1 MKLSIK
7 TIIFSIILTG
17 LTIIAKA
24 QATNNVTLKI
34 NNVVGS
40 SPLVLNDKTYTNSS
54 GEKFTITTI
63 NYFISNI
70 KFKRKDGSEYV
81 VPQDS
86 SYFLIR
92 ETDPTSKSIN
102 LKVPQGKFTAVNFII
117 GVDSLRST
125 SDLKHRTDALDISGG
140 MLDGMYWTWNSGYIF
155 FKMEGICEQAKPDM
169 TGERKFRYHIGGF
182 GGYNQP
188 SLNNIKEVTI
198 DLSKHGIIH
207 AKKKKHLTVNFN
219 ADLLKAFDG
228 KNQMS
233 ITKETNVMFGVQSKY
248 FADNYS
254 TMFSHVSTQR
264 K

>member
-7 TIIFSIILTG
+7 TIIFSTILIG
-17 LTIIAKA
+17 VTIIAKA
-24 QATNNVTLKI
+24 QAGDNVTLKI
-34 NNVVGS
+34 NNVAGS

-86 SYFLIR
+86 SYFLIK
-92 ETDPTSKSIN
+92 EIDSTTKSIN
-102 LKVPQGKFTAVNFII
+102 LKVPKGKYTAINFII

-125 SDLKHRTDALDISGG
+125 TDLRHRTDALDISGG

-155 FKMEGICEQAKPDM
+155 FKLEGICEQAKPDM
-169 TGERKFRYHIGGF
+169 TGQRKFRYHIGGF
-182 GGYNQP
+182 GGYNTP
-188 SLNNIKEVTI
+188 SLNNIKEITI
-198 DLSKHGIIH
+198 DLNEHGIIN
-207 AKKKKHLTVNFN
+207 AKKKKHITVNIN

-233 ITKETNVMFGVQSKY
+233 ITKESNIMFGVQSKSV
-248 FADNYS
+248 ADNYS
-254 TMFSHVSTQR
+254 TMFSHVSTHN